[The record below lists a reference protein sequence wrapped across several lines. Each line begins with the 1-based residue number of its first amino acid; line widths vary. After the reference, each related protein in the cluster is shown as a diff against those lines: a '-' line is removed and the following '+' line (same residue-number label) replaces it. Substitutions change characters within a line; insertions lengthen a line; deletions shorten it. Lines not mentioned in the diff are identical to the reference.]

1 MKSNLK
7 LFRDESFEMEM
18 LLKNKI
24 KLLNSPV
31 DLLNEKEIKELKS
44 LFAEYSNK
52 VEKLIHAVEEL
63 TMSQQINS
71 SNNLNIS
78 GNTNIK
84 QSSSQSPST
93 PPPKDEY
100 FHQYS
105 RILAQYNEIQN
116 SIEEKILQFE
126 EKRNAQINRS
136 GNARDDS
143 NSDLSDYAGGDR
155 IEISR
160 IFLNSVITTVNI
172 TILKEKKT
180 LQQEQNYILEIFN
193 LSESYPNS
201 KSKQKILLDFYTNYY
216 KYTLN
221 QKFSLEKISTFL
233 SIIYFIFTF
242 SVMNKKIIKE
252 KSMTLFKEIME
263 YHSNNRPPFSYEI
276 FSQEEKNQII
286 SFVDATFY
294 RNYTLFENIFKYNI
308 NIYFHSHDFKK
319 IPGVGF
325 PKINTSNYSSS
336 SNELSHCLKP
346 EFMIDDPKSLEI
358 VNKKYF
364 IENEEIKKRKTKMI
378 MLEKEREKSTFKSEV
393 ELQEE
398 AALEKL
404 KVFVNSFYKSK
415 EDAEKQKVMQ
425 DNMRM
430 GKIVEMEVNET
441 KTVLDSKIPEII
453 KETNDR
459 IDLANKEIMKN
470 VNNQL
475 NAINEPKKK

>member
-18 LLKNKI
+18 HLKNKI

-31 DLLNEKEIKELKS
+31 DLLNEKEIKELKT
-44 LFAEYSNK
+44 LFAEYSHK

-63 TMSQQINS
+63 NLNNTLNNS
-71 SNNLNIS
+71 SNNLS
-78 GNTNIK
+78 NTNNTNNPLNK
-84 QSSSQSPST
+84 LNSST

-100 FHQYS
+100 FQQYS
-105 RILAQYNEIQN
+105 RILTQYNDIQN
-116 SIEEKILQFE
+116 SIEEKILQYE
-126 EKRNAQINRS
+126 EKRISQLNRS
-136 GNARDDS
+136 GHIRDDS

-172 TILKEKKT
+172 SILKEKQT
-180 LQQEQNYILEIFN
+180 LQEEQNYILEIFN

-201 KSKQKILLDFYTNYY
+201 KSKQKILIDFYTNNY
-216 KYTLN
+216 KFTLN

-252 KSMTLFKEIME
+252 KSMTLFREIIE

-276 FSQEEKNQII
+276 FSPEEKNHII
-286 SFVDATFY
+286 AFVNSTFY

-308 NIYFHSHDFKK
+308 NIYFYSQDFKK
-319 IPGVGF
+319 IPGVDF
-325 PKINTSNYSSS
+325 PKIINHNNT
-336 SNELSHCLKP
+336 SNELSLSLKR

-364 IENEEIKKRKTKMI
+364 IENEERKKRRTTMI
-378 MLEKEREKSTFKSEV
+378 MLEKERERNTLKSEA

-415 EDAEKQKVMQ
+415 DDVEKEKVMQ
-425 DNMRM
+425 ENLRI

-441 KTVLDSKIPEII
+441 KTVLESKIPEIM
-453 KETNDR
+453 KETSDR
-459 IDLANKEIMKN
+459 IDLANKEILKN

-475 NAINEPKKK
+475 NVLNEPKNKK